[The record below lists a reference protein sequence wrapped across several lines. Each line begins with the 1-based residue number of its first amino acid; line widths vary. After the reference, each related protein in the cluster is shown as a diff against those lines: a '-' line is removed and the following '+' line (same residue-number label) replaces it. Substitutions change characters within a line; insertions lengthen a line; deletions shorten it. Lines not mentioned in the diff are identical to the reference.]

1 MKVPVPAQRGAKA
14 YTGPFVVSPY
24 RSPHRIMASFSIRKV
39 DGRYYARISE
49 KGRSPTRK
57 SWPLKTSQK
66 ITAQKRLTRLREAFD
81 QGDWNPWEGGW
92 LSPEPVPLSDAIDDF
107 LDAKNHLRPRT
118 QDTYKGILTRFEKEL
133 PPSVMLQD
141 VTPEDLQSYIRNAE
155 VSRATQRKRYRHLR
169 TFFNWAVD
177 DERLEDNPLEAVDQP
192 KKEDKE
198 AAYLRP
204 EDVQTLLSTIEDH
217 ILGTRD
223 AAGRIPDL
231 EWLYQMIQ
239 VGVTTGLRRGEL
251 VALQWQDI
259 DLQERCLYVRHRG
272 DFRTK
277 GNAERRVPLRGD
289 AEKVLGQMH
298 EVDISGPVFT
308 DRDGDPIRANRVTRR
323 FKDMVEEAELDDRLH
338 FHSLRHTTG
347 SWLAMRGVPIQQIQA
362 ILGHSTSNVT
372 ERYSHLAPEALDKAM
387 EETFGE

>member
-155 VSRATQRKRYRHLR
+155 VSSVPNVQAAFLQ
-169 TFFNWAVD
+169 VD
-177 DERLEDNPLEAVDQP
+177 VLPLEGNEFPTPEPRGDTHLNHLVQP
-192 KKEDKE
+192 FEIGN
-198 AAYLRP
+198 AP
-204 EDVQTLLSTIEDH
+204 
-217 ILGTRD
+217 
-223 AAGRIPDL
+223 GRI
-231 EWLYQMIQ
+231 
-239 VGVTTGLRRGEL
+239 
-251 VALQWQDI
+251 A
-259 DLQERCLYVRHRG
+259 
-272 DFRTK
+272 RTK
-277 GNAERRVPLRGD
+277 DV
-289 AEKVLGQMH
+289 VL
-298 EVDISGPVFT
+298 
-308 DRDGDPIRANRVTRR
+308 DR
-323 FKDMVEEAELDDRLH
+323 
-338 FHSLRHTTG
+338 
-347 SWLAMRGVPIQQIQA
+347 
-362 ILGHSTSNVT
+362 
-372 ERYSHLAPEALDKAM
+372 
-387 EETFGE
+387 